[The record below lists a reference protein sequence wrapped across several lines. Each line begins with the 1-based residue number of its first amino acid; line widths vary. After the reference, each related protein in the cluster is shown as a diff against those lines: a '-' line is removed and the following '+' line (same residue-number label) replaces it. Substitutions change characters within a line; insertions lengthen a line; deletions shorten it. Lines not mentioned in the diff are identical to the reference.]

1 MKEFKIA
8 KFPTLMRLS
17 SPAEVM
23 ERAKQAGSPVSAA
36 ARARVLHRARRSR
49 PAQQGIQAAMF
60 PEPLTFENIARILS
74 AESAPPK
81 AAEDINMGKEP
92 EPVGAVDVAHA
103 VARWPHAHL
112 CVLSQSTR

>member
-1 MKEFKIA
+1 VKEFKIA

-36 ARARVLHRARRSR
+36 ARVLHRARRSR

-92 EPVGAVDVAHA
+92 EPVGAVDGAHA
-103 VARWPHAHL
+103 IARWPTLISA
-112 CVLSQSTR
+112 